1 MAKRGYWGDIIG
13 SPYLAFG
20 IESENKDLFKKSNG
34 VYTKVCSTGVLILYT
49 VQVSSV
55 MPLKLK
61 GKHEIK

>member
-34 VYTKVCSTGVLILYT
+34 VYTKVRILNVAHVFSTGF
-49 VQVSSV
+49 
-55 MPLKLK
+55 
-61 GKHEIK
+61 